1 MYLTLPAPSRTV
13 ALPGPVWTVSPP
25 AFDDDCDATPPAV
38 LMIGVLVGGSSS
50 PAFAASTVVAVVECL
65 TASPVDS
72 PSPEYSFS
80 VESVVPEAQ
89 PMPTPSPPV
98 QSVLA

>member
-1 MYLTLPAPSRTV
+1 M
-13 ALPGPVWTVSPP
+13 
-25 AFDDDCDATPPAV
+25 PPAV
-38 LMIGVLVGGSSS
+38 LILKWEEGSSS
-50 PAFAASTVVAVVECL
+50 AAFAASTVVAVVECL

-80 VESVVPEAQ
+80 VESAVPEAQ

>member
-1 MYLTLPAPSRTV
+1 MPSL
-13 ALPGPVWTVSPP
+13 ALPP
-25 AFDDDCDATPPAV
+25 DCDATPPAV
-38 LMIGVLVGGSSS
+38 LMIGVLVEGSLSA
-50 PAFAASTVVAVVECL
+50 AFAASTVVAVVECL

>member
-1 MYLTLPAPSRTV
+1 MYLTSPAPSRTV
-13 ALPGPVWTVSPP
+13 ALPGPVWTCSPP
-25 AFDDDCDATPPAV
+25 WFVADCDATPPAV
-38 LMIGVLVGGSSS
+38 LMIGVLVEGLSA
-50 PAFAASTVVAVVECL
+50 AFAASTVVAVVECL

-80 VESVVPEAQ
+80 VESAVPEAQ